1 MKIRLKKPKN
11 DFEFCEKICTLE
23 GEIAMIEDE
32 LEHNRTP
39 FKRKEYQSLLY
50 EKRKQLTKV
59 TNQYNNFI
67 LKHSNS

>member
-1 MKIRLKKPKN
+1 MKIQLKKPKN

-32 LEHNRTP
+32 LEHNRIP

-50 EKRKQLTKV
+50 EKRKQ
-59 TNQYNNFI
+59 
-67 LKHSNS
+67 